1 MLKGIA
7 HANGD
12 ENFHQDRYAAIVAL
26 SHLSNILT
34 SVEEEKAFDVAAELA
49 ATLLRAS
56 KVVIAS
62 KTPEGKLEAQGLHV
76 QPIPDDLVA
85 AAIRIGEETLNAG
98 TPLLISNTAA
108 GSSEATRILE
118 KHGVSS
124 VICVPMRIGDT
135 NLGAIVCL
143 FQESRVFS
151 QREVEL
157 LHVIASHTALATLK
171 KPTANDKPST
181 EKHTEEL
188 LALANRKIRELSLL
202 NQISEVINSTL
213 DLEELL
219 DLALEESLAA
229 VDADGG
235 SIMLINEDTGKLEIV
250 ASRGL
255 PKELVETTSQE
266 IGRSIAG
273 WVAKHGES
281 VLVTDAHKDPRFNMP
296 FYRDSIVSSAS
307 VPLKSRNGIIG
318 VLNVNTMQPDRLFDE
333 RDLEFLQTVANQVA
347 VALENA
353 RLYGRVLRRTE
364 QLNGLLRVSR
374 TVTSTLNLQERLRRL
389 CKELNRSLGFD
400 ACTIFIVDEPTGRLR
415 FGTSVG
421 FKPSDGKSACYELAS
436 AIATQVAYTG
446 KKIVLEDIG
455 SKSSIVIDKKWQVT
469 SFVSAM
475 GLPLKSNRRI
485 VAVATA
491 FSRKNCPLTA
501 AHEPVLR
508 SISELAGVAIHNALA
523 YQQKYRIA
531 SLVQN
536 RLMPGDAPK
545 ISGIDIGHKF
555 FSVREVGGDYYDFVV
570 LDERKLGIAVADV
583 SGSDVDAAEHAAMG
597 KYVLRAYAREFV
609 SPAKVLS
616 KANSLVCEITNSETF
631 ISAFY
636 GVIDPENDQLWY
648 ANAGCE
654 PALLYQPEDN
664 SFHELRADGVLL
676 GITPS
681 LSYEERV
688 ATFSPGCVLV
698 AFTDGVTEAVR
709 NGLRF
714 GTTLLKKLL
723 VENARLDAQMIAE
736 RIFSE
741 LIEFTQGKLSDDAAI
756 VVVKRG

>member
-1 MLKGIA
+1 MIKGIT

-12 ENFHQDRYAAIVAL
+12 DNFHQDQYAAIIAL
-26 SHLSNILT
+26 SHLSNILA

-56 KVVIAS
+56 QVVVVNRN
-62 KTPEGKLEAQGLHV
+62 PEGKLEAQGLNP
-76 QPIPDDLVA
+76 QPIPIELVA
-85 AAIRIGEETLNAG
+85 EAINIGEETLNAG
-98 TPLLISNTAA
+98 TPLLISNTAT
-108 GSSEATRILE
+108 GSSEATRVLG

-143 FQESRVFS
+143 FQEPHAFS

-171 KPTANDKPST
+171 KPTSNDKSST

-213 DLEELL
+213 DLEKLL
-219 DLALEESLAA
+219 DLALEELLTA
-229 VDADGG
+229 VNADGG

-266 IGRSIAG
+266 IGQSIAG

-281 VLVTDAHKDPRFNMP
+281 VLVTDARKDPRFNMP
-296 FYRDSIVSSAS
+296 FYRDAIVSSAS
-307 VPLKSRNGIIG
+307 IPLKSRNGIIG
-318 VLNVNTMQPDRLFDE
+318 VLNVNTVQPEQLFDE

-353 RLYGRVLRRTE
+353 RLYCRVLRRTE

-389 CKELNRSLGFD
+389 CKELNSSLGFD

-421 FKPSDGKSACYELAS
+421 LKPSDGKSACYELAS
-436 AIATQVAYTG
+436 TIAAQVAHTG
-446 KKIVLEDIG
+446 KKILLGNIG
-455 SKSSIVIDKKWQVT
+455 SKSSIVVNKKWQGIPFMSVL
-469 SFVSAM
+469 
-475 GLPLKSNRRI
+475 GLPLRSNRRT

-491 FSRKNCPLTA
+491 FSRKPCTLTYS
-501 AHEPVLR
+501 HEPMLR
-508 SISELAGVAIHNALA
+508 SMSELAGVAIHNALA

-531 SLVQN
+531 ALVQN
-536 RLMPGDAPK
+536 RLLPGDAPK

-570 LDERKLGIAVADV
+570 LNETRLGIVVADV
-583 SGSDVDAAEHAAMG
+583 SGSNVDAAEHAAMG

-636 GVIDPENDQLWY
+636 GVIDRENNQLWY

-654 PALLYQPEDN
+654 PALLYKPEDN
-664 SFHELRADGVLL
+664 SFHELYADGILL

-681 LSYEERV
+681 ISYEERV
-688 ATFSPGCVLV
+688 VNFSPGDVLV

-714 GTTLLKKLL
+714 GVTLVKKLL
-723 VENARLDAQMIAE
+723 AESARLDAQMIAE
-736 RIFSE
+736 RIFIE
-741 LIEFTQGKLSDDAAI
+741 LMRFTQGKL
-756 VVVKRG
+756 